1 MDDIIKLI
9 KERIEECKRSGD
21 MFTMPIIE
29 GAVVDECE
37 GDGGG
42 SIMAHTVFT
51 VRMPDG
57 RSVVVD
63 YKSKDRSH
71 SYHIEPDRSLIA
83 ITCSDH
89 SHDFSDSWDEGC

>member
-37 GDGGG
+37 GDVSG
-42 SIMAHTVFT
+42 SIMSHTVFI

-57 RSVVVD
+57 CSVVVD

-71 SYHIEPDRSLIA
+71 SYHIESDRSHIA

-89 SHDFSDSWDEGC
+89 SNDFFDSWDEGH